1 MIAARG
7 GSKAIEARDLVSHFL
22 IRWFAYLDILGN
34 FSTTGTSKDSVMFSH
49 ELYEFNH
56 EKEDYTIDCML
67 GFSGFLAGV
76 LARIAD
82 LSHRC
87 DMERLNQLGEI
98 DNNWRPSPEV
108 IKEAEKLK
116 SDLAIARDHKYT
128 ICPHRHSPTESDAV
142 WEATEMASLFHLS
155 NHQLLTINSKAATN
169 SAYHWAGLVHLYRRI
184 LGLPQTS
191 PEVQTAV
198 FEIIGTIYR
207 VRKGGSAEACLIFP
221 LITAGCQVRKLAQQ
235 TLILERVKSVE
246 ASGMT
251 QVRTASLTF
260 PSFVLTIPSRSR
272 RRGSCLKGYGRLVS
286 HGKLWSMESSL
297 DEF

>member
-1 MIAARG
+1 MLASLEIVAPGTFGVEIPWQSHLSIARRMIAARG

-34 FSTTGTSKDSVMFSH
+34 FSTTGISKDSVMFSH

-87 DMERLNQLGEI
+87 DTGRLNEFGEI
-98 DNNWRPSPEV
+98 DTNWRPNPEV

-128 ICPHRHSPTESDAV
+128 LCPHRHSPTESESV
-142 WEATEMASLFHLS
+142 WEATEMVSLATF
-155 NHQLLTINSKAATN
+155 KAMVTDTKHPGCNKLRISLGRPCSSISQNPWPSTN
-169 SAYHWAGLVHLYRRI
+169 I
-184 LGLPQTS
+184 
-191 PEVQTAV
+191 
-198 FEIIGTIYR
+198 
-207 VRKGGSAEACLIFP
+207 
-221 LITAGCQVRKLAQQ
+221 
-235 TLILERVKSVE
+235 
-246 ASGMT
+246 
-251 QVRTASLTF
+251 
-260 PSFVLTIPSRSR
+260 SRSTN
-272 RRGSCLKGYGRLVS
+272 C
-286 HGKLWSMESSL
+286 SL
-297 DEF
+297 